1 MKNRKNKKK
10 VSKVEKFLYKTFT
23 FLSICLIIGT
33 VVSQVSLSEI
43 NLEVEKLKIKLE
55 EQENVNQGLVMKIN
69 EMASLDN
76 VNAVS
81 TSMGLAYNN
90 ENIKNIT
97 E

>member
-10 VSKVEKFLYKTFT
+10 ISKVEKFLYKTFT
-23 FLSICLIIGT
+23 FLSICLVVGT
-33 VVSQVSLSEI
+33 VVSQVSLSKI

-55 EQENVNQGLVMKIN
+55 EQENVNEALTMKIN

-81 TSMGLAYNN
+81 ISMGLAYNN
-90 ENIKNIT
+90 DNIKNIT

>member
-1 MKNRKNKKK
+1 MKNKKNKKK
-10 VSKVEKFLYKTFT
+10 ISKVEKFLYKTFS

-55 EQENVNQGLVMKIN
+55 EQENVNEALVMKIN

-81 TSMGLAYNN
+81 NSMGLAYNS

>member
-1 MKNRKNKKK
+1 MKNKKNKKK
-10 VSKVEKFLYKTFT
+10 ISKVEKFLYKTFT
-23 FLSICLIIGT
+23 FLSICLVVGT

-55 EQENVNQGLVMKIN
+55 EQENVNEALVMKIN

-81 TSMGLAYNN
+81 NSMGLAYNN
-90 ENIKNIT
+90 ENIKTII

>member
-10 VSKVEKFLYKTFT
+10 ISKVEKFLYKTFT
-23 FLSICLIIGT
+23 FLSICLVIGT

-55 EQENVNQGLVMKIN
+55 EQENVNEALAMKIN

-76 VNAVS
+76 VNA